1 MAKFKEYNQHQM
13 MLMPPNLDE
22 KVPEGHL
29 ARHISNVVDQMDIR
43 EIEEKYSELGCRG
56 YHPRMLI
63 KLLVYGY
70 SIGIRGSRRIQKETR
85 EDLVFMWLAGMQE
98 PDFRTIS
105 DFRKDRIGDIRKLFT
120 QVLDTCRELG
130 MVSCGKIS
138 IDGTKIGAS
147 SGKNKLTYRKKLERS
162 KAKYEDEV
170 DRILKEA
177 EEIDAEEDRLYGD
190 RDGYTLERQYS
201 AEEIRKALKKVE
213 RKKEKL
219 AKETE
224 KVQSRITAVNE
235 KLQIMGDNRN
245 SFGNTDHDA
254 TLMLMK
260 EGGLGVGYNVQM
272 ATENQVIVG
281 FGVFQNPDDNHLLQP
296 MIEEVEQNLGTK
308 PEAVVTD
315 KGYCSHRNYE
325 YVASRGIKA
334 AIPPQT
340 YDYDIVARR
349 RGTYRYSKNLE
360 YERLKVGMLDFLETE
375 EGQGLQKKRKHDIEP
390 TFGDIKHNMGFRKFL
405 LRFKPKVTTE
415 VGLISIAHNIKKIR
429 NWLERRE
436 MASHICRRGTPTGH
450 FTGFNRPILKLHCKG
465 WAFP

>member
-1 MAKFKEYNQHQM
+1 MAKFKEYSQHQI
-13 MLMPPNLDE
+13 MLMPPSLDE
-22 KVPEGHL
+22 KVPEGHV
-29 ARHISNVVDQMDIR
+29 ARHISTLVDQLDIR
-43 EIEEKYSELGCRG
+43 EIEEGYSEIGCRA

-63 KLLVYGY
+63 KLLIYGY
-70 SIGIRGSRRIQKETR
+70 SIGIRGSRGIQKETR

-120 QVLDTCRELG
+120 QVLDICRELG

-138 IDGTKIGAS
+138 IDGTKIGAN

-162 KAKYEDEV
+162 KAKYEEEV

-177 EEIDAEEDRLYGD
+177 EQIDAEEDRLYGD
-190 RDGYTLERQYS
+190 RDGYTLERGYS
-201 AEEIRKALKKVE
+201 AEEIRKALAKVKRE
-213 RKKEKL
+213 KEKL

-224 KVQSRITAVNE
+224 KVQSKITAVNE
-235 KLQIMGDNRN
+235 QLQIMGDGRN

-281 FGVFQNPDDNHLLQP
+281 FGVFQNPADNHLLQP
-296 MIEEVEQNLGTK
+296 MIEEVEQNLGQK

-325 YVASRGIKA
+325 YVASRRIKA

-349 RGTYRYSKNLE
+349 KGTYRYSKNLE

-375 EGQGLQKKRKHDIEP
+375 EGQGLLGKRKHDIEP

-405 LRFKPKVTTE
+405 LRLKPKVAIE
-415 VGLISIAHNIKKIR
+415 VGLISIAHNMKKIR
-429 NWLERRE
+429 SWLEIRE
-436 MASHICRRGTPTGH
+436 MALN
-450 FTGFNRPILKLHCKG
+450 NR
-465 WAFP
+465 